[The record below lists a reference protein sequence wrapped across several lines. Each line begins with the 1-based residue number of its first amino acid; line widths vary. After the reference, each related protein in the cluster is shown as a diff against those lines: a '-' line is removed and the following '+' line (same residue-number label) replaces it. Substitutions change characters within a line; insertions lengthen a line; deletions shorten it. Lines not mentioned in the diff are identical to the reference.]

1 MRSVN
6 KKRKSKKN
14 LRSASDCTRAR
25 KLSRLRS
32 SFFFISSSS
41 PIGGLRGEL
50 YFFACLREK
59 FLRSS
64 CMTAQVVIIVVL
76 RRVNF
81 LPCLLDHLLGSSHV
95 SMPFT
100 NIDSWPLGKSDYTKD
115 DNGNDKQTFVN
126 HGVPPGCECGFKTAR
141 ALAI

>member
-1 MRSVN
+1 
-6 KKRKSKKN
+6 
-14 LRSASDCTRAR
+14 
-25 KLSRLRS
+25 
-32 SFFFISSSS
+32 
-41 PIGGLRGEL
+41 
-50 YFFACLREK
+50 
-59 FLRSS
+59 
-64 CMTAQVVIIVVL
+64 MTAQVVIIVVL

-81 LPCLLDHLLGSSHV
+81 LPGLLDHLLGSSHV

-141 ALAI
+141 ALAIVSDFQHESMGAQESVVVQFKLHHYPGVIGSVRRSVFAGFRVRYFA